1 MFSFFKNTTVDA
13 VLSNFNKTIQDLKT
27 IEETHTQMALDKQE
41 RIKVLTAETKNHQSE
56 ANRADAVAKK
66 ISELIGG

>member
-1 MFSFFKNTTVDA
+1 MFGIFGNTTVDA
-13 VLSNFNKTIQDLKT
+13 VLANFNKTIQDLKT

-56 ANRADAVAKK
+56 ASRADAVAKK